1 MIFTS
6 DMREL
11 LEIFER
17 RGVEYLLVGGFA
29 VNYYGY
35 VRTTQDVDILL
46 RPTRENAERIME
58 ALDEFGFGQAGIPAE
73 CFTREGTAVHLG
85 EEPNRI
91 DLLTRLKGVSTEAVF
106 GNLKRVEYEGIQ
118 LNIISF
124 EDLLACKR
132 SSSRPR
138 DLADADELQKTM
150 ASKKRNAS
158 AS

>member
-11 LEIFER
+11 IEIFER
-17 RGVEYLLVGGFA
+17 RGVEYVLVGGFA

-46 RPTRENAERIME
+46 RPSEENAKKVME
-58 ALDEFGFGQAGIPAE
+58 SLADFGFGQAGIPAE

-91 DLLTRLKGVSTEAVF
+91 DLLTRLKGVSVQAVF
-106 GNLKRVEYEGIQ
+106 ENLERIEYRGIH

-124 EDLLACKR
+124 GDLLACKR
-132 SSSRPR
+132 GSDRPR
-138 DLADADELQKTM
+138 DLADADELEKTR
-150 ASKKRNAS
+150 AREK
-158 AS
+158 